1 MRLILADDHPVVL
14 RGLATLFEHEQDID
28 VVAQCRNG
36 DDAVESVKQHRPDV
50 LLVDLRMPGR
60 SGLGVVRELAR
71 QGIET
76 RVVLMAS
83 ELSHDDAVEALKL
96 GVQGVVLKDLAPH
109 LLVQCVRKV
118 HGGER
123 WIERQSLGGV
133 LDAMV
138 GDGLGRLDQS
148 RGLTEREREV
158 IQLVAEGMRNREIA
172 AKLRITEGTVK
183 IHLHH
188 VYKKLGVGSRLEL
201 MMRVRSKGT

>member
-1 MRLILADDHPVVL
+1 
-14 RGLATLFEHEQDID
+14 
-28 VVAQCRNG
+28 
-36 DDAVESVKQHRPDV
+36 VKQHRPDV

-71 QGIET
+71 QGSEV

-83 ELSHDDAVEALKL
+83 ELNHDDAVEALKL
-96 GVQGVVLKDLAPH
+96 GVQGVVLKDLAPR

-138 GDGLGRLDQS
+138 GDRLGRLDQS

>member
-1 MRLILADDHPVVL
+1 MRLVLADDHPVVL
-14 RGLATLFEHEQDID
+14 RGLATLFAHEPDIE
-28 VVAQCRNG
+28 VVAECRNG
-36 DDAVESVKQHRPDV
+36 DEAVEAVKQHRPDV

-60 SGLGVVRELAR
+60 SGLGVVRELVR
-71 QGIET
+71 QGSEV

-83 ELSHDDAVEALKL
+83 ELNHDDAVEALKL
-96 GVQGVVLKDLAPH
+96 GVQGVVLKDLAPR

-138 GDGLGRLDQS
+138 GDRLGRLDQS
-148 RGLTEREREV
+148 RGLSEREREV